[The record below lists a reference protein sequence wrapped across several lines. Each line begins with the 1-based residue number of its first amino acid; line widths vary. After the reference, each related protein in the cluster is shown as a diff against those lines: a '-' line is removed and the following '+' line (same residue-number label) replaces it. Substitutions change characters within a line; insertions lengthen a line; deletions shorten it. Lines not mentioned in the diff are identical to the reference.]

1 MIDNSRQENT
11 LQKKKKKQ
19 NQNLANIL
27 QKPDGGSSLCL
38 PIESINV
45 WTRENWVFPNIPF
58 GEWKFLVY
66 YFVSTLPL
74 YMGHVGN
81 QGSEVRRMTNLL

>member
-1 MIDNSRQENT
+1 M
-11 LQKKKKKQ
+11 
-19 NQNLANIL
+19 
-27 QKPDGGSSLCL
+27 
-38 PIESINV
+38 
-45 WTRENWVFPNIPF
+45 FPNIPF

-81 QGSEVRRMTNLL
+81 QGSEVRRVTNLL